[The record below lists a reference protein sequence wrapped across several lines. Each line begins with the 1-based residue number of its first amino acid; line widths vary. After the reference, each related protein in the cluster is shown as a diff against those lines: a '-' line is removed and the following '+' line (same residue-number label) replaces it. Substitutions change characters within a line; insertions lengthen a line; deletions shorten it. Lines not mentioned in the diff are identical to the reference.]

1 MKVLLFCAPSGE
13 IMFVS
18 RCFMG
23 GTSDVTTVLK
33 GDVVKLI
40 EFGDEFLTD
49 KGKCLRCL
57 LTSFCLPRY
66 EHRIVHSRYSINK
79 NYTFNEIN

>member
-18 RCFMG
+18 QCFMG

-49 KGKCLRCL
+49 KGKRL
-57 LTSFCLPRY
+57 LYLLPFVY
-66 EHRIVHSRYSINK
+66 QDMNIELSIQA
-79 NYTFNEIN
+79 TQ

>member
-18 RCFMG
+18 KCFMG

-49 KGKCLRCL
+49 KGKRL
-57 LTSFCLPRY
+57 LYLLPFVY
-66 EHRIVHSRYSINK
+66 QDMNIELSIQA
-79 NYTFNEIN
+79 TQ

>member
-1 MKVLLFCAPSGE
+1 MKILLFCAPSGE

-18 RCFMG
+18 QCFMG

-49 KGKCLRCL
+49 KGKRSLYL
-57 LTSFCLPRY
+57 LSFVYQDMNIAL
-66 EHRIVHSRYSINK
+66 SLSIQA
-79 NYTFNEIN
+79 TQ